1 MHRRCCNEYT
11 GKKSVP
17 HIQEAHAF
25 TDGAGAF
32 SGGLNSTVWLETI
45 LKSNVENV
53 NEGEEAQEHI
63 NNARQNVEYCR
74 YRQQNSKRRCIEW

>member
-1 MHRRCCNEYT
+1 MRTALSISEQYSLIASMMTNAKNFLNCNMHRCYNEYT

-32 SGGLNSTVWLETI
+32 S
-45 LKSNVENV
+45 
-53 NEGEEAQEHI
+53 EGAQ
-63 NNARQNVEYCR
+63 QQYCMT
-74 YRQQNSKRRCIEW
+74 